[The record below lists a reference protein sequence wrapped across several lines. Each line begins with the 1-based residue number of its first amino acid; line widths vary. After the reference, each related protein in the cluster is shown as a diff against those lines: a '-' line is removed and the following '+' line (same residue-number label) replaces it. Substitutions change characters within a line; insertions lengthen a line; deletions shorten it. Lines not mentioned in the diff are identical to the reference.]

1 MSEKENM
8 LACRLYN
15 AQDEELLQERL
26 AARRLLHRLNQ
37 SSPEDTSARQEILK
51 QLFAPESQI
60 PHIEPPFYCDYG
72 YNITFGKNVFI
83 NFGCTILDC
92 ASVHIGENTLIG
104 PQVQIYTATHPLQPQ
119 KRLEGLEAAKGITI
133 GKNVW
138 IGGGAII
145 LPGIWVGDNAVI
157 GAGSVVTHDVQEGAV
172 VAGNP
177 AKVIRRFF

>member
-15 AQDEELLQERL
+15 AQDEQLVQERL
-26 AARRLLHRLNQ
+26 AARRLLHKLNA
-37 SSPEDTSARQEILK
+37 SGPEETQQRHTLLD
-51 QLFAPESQI
+51 QLFAPGSQI

-72 YNITFGKNVFI
+72 YNIRFGKNVFI

-92 ASVHIGENTLIG
+92 THVEIGDNVLIG
-104 PQVQIYTATHPLQPQ
+104 PRVQIYTATHPLQPQ
-119 KRLEGLEAAKGITI
+119 KRLEGKESAKAVTI

-138 IGGGAII
+138 LGGACVI
-145 LPGIWVGDNAVI
+145 LPGVWIGDNAVI
-157 GAGSVVTHDVQEGAV
+157 GAGAVVTRDVPENTV